1 MKVLHPAGLTR
12 PRIGNKGRSQGKHR
26 SGRRGLPVVV
36 PILVALVAATTT
48 YDSARESL
56 EKQRTA
62 LAAELREAKSRK
74 ARRRIYARARSA
86 ILASLSAE
94 LLPAW
99 YGTAW
104 AFHGK
109 SDTPKQGEIACGIFV
124 ATVLE
129 HAGFRLNRVAVGR
142 LASEH
147 IALTLTGQK
156 NLRRWSNRPV
166 EEVERE
172 VVAWGP
178 GLYVVGLDNH
188 AGLAI
193 VDADGAH
200 FIHSSVYPPGN
211 VRSEPFAGE
220 NPLAHSRY
228 RVFAK
233 LLDDVMIDRWLR
245 GRVFVTFAR

>member
-1 MKVLHPAGLTR
+1 M
-12 PRIGNKGRSQGKHR
+12 
-26 SGRRGLPVVV
+26 
-36 PILVALVAATTT
+36 LVALVATTST

-62 LAAELREAKSRK
+62 LAAELSKAKSSK
-74 ARRRIYARARSA
+74 AKRRIYARGRDA

-99 YGTAW
+99 YGTTW
-104 AFHGK
+104 AFGGRT
-109 SDTPKQGEIACGIFV
+109 DTPKQGEIACGIFV

-129 HAGFRLNRVAVGR
+129 HAGFRLNRIAVGR

-147 IALTLTGQK
+147 IALTLTARK
-156 NLRRWSNRPV
+156 NLRRYSDRPV
-166 EEVERE
+166 EEVERDI
-172 VVAWGP
+172 VAWGR

-211 VRSEPFAGE
+211 VRSEPFAGD

-233 LLDDVMIDRWLR
+233 LLDDAMIDRWLR